1 VLEEVIL
8 SLAHTSSSLSEEEKK
23 VYGKISDEVI
33 QTMVSNLSHNRHPVR
48 IAAIKGCTILKIKEA
63 KCKLEEMSVVDPVVY
78 VREKAKRALEQLEK

>member
-1 VLEEVIL
+1 MIL

-48 IAAIKGCTILKIKEA
+48 LLQLK
-63 KCKLEEMSVVDPVVY
+63 D
-78 VREKAKRALEQLEK
+78 ALFLKSRKQNAN